1 MYYQVHHILVHY
13 IVHYIVH
20 YDRVFLS
27 DMIMICSITAYI
39 TGVKERLSP
48 GVDYSAI
55 DYH

>member
-13 IVHYIVH
+13 IAQ

-27 DMIMICSITAYI
+27 DMIIICSI